1 MSGRKEKITN
11 LTLLNSLLDA
21 GKSRLNPSELK
32 AFSSM
37 LEGLE
42 GGQFVNLSKGQREW
56 VEKRYYELGMD
67 RAYINKA
74 PPIRK
79 PTIKSK
85 ATVPIWEQPRQLRPP
100 GR

>member
-1 MSGRKEKITN
+1 VATRKKITD

-21 GKSRLNPSELK
+21 GKSRLSQSELK

-42 GGQFVNLSKGQREW
+42 GGNFVNLSKGQREW
-56 VEKRYYELGMD
+56 VEKKYYDLGMD
-67 RAYINKA
+67 RAYLNRA
-74 PPIRK
+74 PSIRK
-79 PTIKSK
+79 PILKSK
-85 ATVPIWEQPRQLRPP
+85 ALVPIWEQPKQLRPP

>member
-1 MSGRKEKITN
+1 MATRKKITD

-21 GKSRLNPSELK
+21 GKSGLSQSELK

-42 GGQFVNLSKGQREW
+42 EGTSVNLSKGQREW
-56 VEKRYYELGMD
+56 VEKKYYDLGMD
-67 RAYINKA
+67 RAYLNRA
-74 PPIRK
+74 PLIRK
-79 PTIKSK
+79 PVLRSK
-85 ATVPIWEQPRQLRPP
+85 ALVPIWEQPKQLRPP

>member
-1 MSGRKEKITN
+1 MAARKKLTD

-21 GKSRLNPSELK
+21 GKSRLSQSELK

-42 GGQFVNLSKGQREW
+42 GGNFVNLSKGQREW
-56 VEKRYYELGMD
+56 VEKKYYDLGLD
-67 RAYINKA
+67 RAYLNRA

-79 PTIKSK
+79 PVLRSK
-85 ATVPIWEQPRQLRPP
+85 ALVPIWDQPKQLRPP

>member
-1 MSGRKEKITN
+1 VAARKKLTD

-21 GKSRLNPSELK
+21 GKSRLSQSELK

-42 GGQFVNLSKGQREW
+42 GGNFVNLSKGQREW
-56 VEKRYYELGMD
+56 VEKKYYDLGLD
-67 RAYINKA
+67 RAYLNRA

-79 PTIKSK
+79 PVLRSK
-85 ATVPIWEQPRQLRPP
+85 ALVPIWDQPKQLRPP

>member
-1 MSGRKEKITN
+1 VAPRKITD

-21 GKSRLNPSELK
+21 GKSRLTQGELK

-56 VEKRYYELGMD
+56 VEKKYYELGMD
-67 RAYINKA
+67 RAYLSQA

-79 PTIKSK
+79 PVIRFKT
-85 ATVPIWEQPRQLRPP
+85 TTPIWEQPKQLRPP

>member
-1 MSGRKEKITN
+1 VATKRKITD
-11 LTLLNSLLDA
+11 LTLLSSLLDA
-21 GKSRLNPSELK
+21 GKTRLTPSELK

-67 RAYINKA
+67 RAYINRA
-74 PPIRK
+74 PPVRK
-79 PTIKSK
+79 PVLRSK
-85 ATVPIWEQPRQLRPP
+85 ALVPIWEQPKQLRPP

>member
-1 MSGRKEKITN
+1 MATRKKITDF
-11 LTLLNSLLDA
+11 TLLNSLLDA

-42 GGQFVNLSKGQREW
+42 CGQFVNLTKGQHEW

-67 RAYINKA
+67 RVYINKA
-74 PPIRK
+74 PPSRK
-79 PTIKSK
+79 PNSK
-85 ATVPIWEQPRQLRPP
+85 FKNVVPIWEQHKQLRPP